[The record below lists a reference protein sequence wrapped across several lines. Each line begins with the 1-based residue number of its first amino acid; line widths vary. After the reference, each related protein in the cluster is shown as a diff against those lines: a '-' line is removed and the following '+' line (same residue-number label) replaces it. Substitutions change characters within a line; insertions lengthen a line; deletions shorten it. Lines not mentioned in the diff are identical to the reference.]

1 MGELG
6 FPELSTE
13 QIEFLCQTTEDAARK
28 YILSHISSKDVERLD
43 ISVEVEGTQPVSVTV
58 EINLLL
64 TKQTKDVD
72 PEALVK
78 AATAKAHE
86 ATENYLRKLKC
97 PSKN

>member
-13 QIEFLCQTTEDAARK
+13 QIELLCQTTEDAARK
-28 YILSHISSKDVERLD
+28 YIQKQVPSKDIERLD
-43 ISVEVEGTQPVSVTV
+43 ISVEVEGTKPVSVTV

-64 TKQTKDVD
+64 TKQTQGADA
-72 PEALVK
+72 EELVK

-86 ATENYLRKLKC
+86 ATENYLRKLRC